1 MGTIIMIITILAAIL
16 LILIVMVQN
25 PKGGGLDSSFGNA
38 NQLGGVAQSTEAIE
52 KITWYLASFIAILSL
67 VTAMNFGSASSG
79 PSTEIESSIPQ
90 GMPTEAPSS
99 NTPNTNSGN

>member
-1 MGTIIMIITILAAIL
+1 MGTIIMIITILAAVL

-38 NQLGGVAQSTEAIE
+38 NQLGGVAQSTETVE

-67 VTAMNFGSASSG
+67 VTAMNFGSGSSG
-79 PSTEIESSIPQ
+79 PSTEIEQSSQIPQ
-90 GMPTEAPSS
+90 GAPTESS
-99 NTPNTNSGN
+99 NNNAPNPN